1 MPPVIGARTTQP
13 IQGRSPPYWLLPAL
27 QGLGGEGGIFMAQ
40 EDPDLS
46 PSSTNYQECDKG
58 HATSLLQLLVP
69 CVGQFGETTHPC
81 FLGHSVQIT

>member
-1 MPPVIGARTTQP
+1 
-13 IQGRSPPYWLLPAL
+13 
-27 QGLGGEGGIFMAQ
+27 MAQ